1 MGRNLVKYSSI
12 DKRLHFTDS
21 HCFQACFCLTACCH
35 CVLRAG
41 GCECSLQ
48 VCGSGRRESFCTES
62 CSSVPGALSSVERI
76 SAVHC
81 PGQDQS
87 VSSTGLSLA
96 GWTPFPAG
104 SETKVAVLTHS
115 AALTIFSNPQIA

>member
-1 MGRNLVKYSSI
+1 MSALFK
-12 DKRLHFTDS
+12 
-21 HCFQACFCLTACCH
+21 
-35 CVLRAG
+35 CVALEGEKAFALRA
-41 GCECSLQ
+41 
-48 VCGSGRRESFCTES
+48 
-62 CSSVPGALSSVERI
+62 VPEALSSVERI

-81 PGQDQS
+81 PGQEQS
-87 VSSTGLSLA
+87 VSSTGLRLA